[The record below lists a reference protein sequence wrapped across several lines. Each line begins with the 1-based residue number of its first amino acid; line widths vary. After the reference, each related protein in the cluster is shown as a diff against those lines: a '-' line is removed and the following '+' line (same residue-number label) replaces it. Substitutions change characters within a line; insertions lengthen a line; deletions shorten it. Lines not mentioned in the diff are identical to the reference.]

1 MNFKGGHSHR
11 RNWCQCS
18 QCGKWF
24 RRNRGYHEDIDRCIH
39 VKVHF
44 CSWSCSESASNEV
57 DWETGWPYEPHFMH
71 DEDLIPYQVMTD
83 KGLIWV
89 NTGNDDINI

>member
-1 MNFKGGHSHR
+1 MSENTYSEFQNYTVQDFHTSYYTGR
-11 RNWCQCS
+11 
-18 QCGKWF
+18 
-24 RRNRGYHEDIDRCIH
+24 
-39 VKVHF
+39 KVHF

-71 DEDLIPYQVMTD
+71 DEDLIPYQVKTD

-89 NTGNDDINI
+89 NTGNDNINI